1 MTKTHAAS
9 GTHTDRLPWMALLA
23 LAMAGFLV
31 LLTEI
36 IPAGMLLQMS
46 EDIGVSEALTGQLV
60 TIYAIGS
67 IVAAIPLTAATMGWR
82 RKPLLITTLCVLL
95 AFNTLT
101 ALTTSY
107 TITMIARLFAGMAG
121 GLLWGIMAG
130 YARRMVPDHLKG
142 RALAVVGIGAP
153 LALSLGVPLGT
164 LLGTTLGWRFTFA
177 ALSLLTL
184 LVIAWI
190 AIFAP
195 DYPGQMA
202 EKRLPLQRVF
212 LTPGLAAVMTVLVFW
227 VLAHNVL
234 YTFIVPFLVPTGLAD
249 QIGMVLLVFGLSSV
263 AGIWVVGLLIDRM
276 LRKLVL
282 LSLSGFALAA
292 LMLGLANSHAA
303 IIYLAIALWGFTF
316 GGSPTLLQTASAETA
331 GEGADVAQSILVTCW
346 NLAIAAGGILGGVL
360 LETLGVAA
368 FPWALLMLIVPAVL
382 IAWYFRQHGFVNGF
396 TRHTDSFPAN
406 ENVLF
411 QIEK

>member
-1 MTKTHAAS
+1 MTTSHAAS
-9 GTHTDRLPWMALLA
+9 GTNTDQLPWMALLA

-46 EDIGVSEALTGQLV
+46 QDIGVSEALTGQLV

-67 IVAAIPLTAATMGWR
+67 ILAAIPLTAATMGWR
-82 RKPLLITTLCVLL
+82 RKPLLITALCVLL
-95 AFNTLT
+95 TFNTLT
-101 ALTTSY
+101 ALTTDY
-107 TITMIARLFAGMAG
+107 TITLIARLFAGMAG

-142 RALAVVGIGAP
+142 RALAIVGIGAP

-164 LLGTTLGWRFTFA
+164 LLGATLGWQFTFG
-177 ALSLLTL
+177 ALSLITL

-190 AIFAP
+190 AIFTP
-195 DYPGQMA
+195 DYPGQTA
-202 EKRLPLQRVF
+202 EKRLPLRQVF
-212 LTPGLAAVMTVLVFW
+212 LTPGVAAVMAVLVLW

-234 YTFIVPFLVPTGLAD
+234 YTFIVPFLVPAGMAD

-263 AGIWVVGLLIDRM
+263 AGIWVVGVLIDRM

-282 LSLSGFALAA
+282 LSLGGFALAA
-292 LMLGLANSHAA
+292 LMLGLANSQAA

-316 GGSPTLLQTASAETA
+316 GGSPALLQTASADTA
-331 GEGADVAQSILVTCW
+331 GQGADVAQSILVTCW
-346 NLAIAAGGILGGVL
+346 NLAIAGGGILGGVL
-360 LETLGVAA
+360 LETLGVVA
-368 FPWALLMLIVPAVL
+368 FPWALLILIVPAIL
-382 IAWYFRQHGFVNGF
+382 IAWYFRQHGFVDKSVRFSG
-396 TRHTDSFPAN
+396 
-406 ENVLF
+406 
-411 QIEK
+411 

>member
-1 MTKTHAAS
+1 MTTTHAAI
-9 GTHTDRLPWMALLA
+9 GTNTDRLPWMALLA

-31 LLTEI
+31 LLTEV

-46 EDIGVSEALTGQLV
+46 QDIGVSEALTGQLV

-67 IVAAIPLTAATMGWR
+67 ILAAIPLTAATMGWR
-82 RKPLLITTLCVLL
+82 RKPLLITALCVLL

-101 ALTTSY
+101 ALTTNY
-107 TITMIARLFAGMAG
+107 TVTMIARLFAGMAG

-153 LALSLGVPLGT
+153 LAMSLGVPLGT
-164 LLGTTLGWRFTFA
+164 LLGNTVGWRFTFG

-184 LVIAWI
+184 LVMAWI

-195 DYPGQMA
+195 DYPGQTT
-202 EKRLPLQRVF
+202 EKRLPLRRVF
-212 LTPGLAAVMTVLVFW
+212 LTPGVSAVMAVLVLW

-234 YTFIVPFLVPTGLAD
+234 YTFIVPFLSPAGMAD
-249 QIGMVLLVFGLSSV
+249 RVDLVLLVFGLSSA
-263 AGIWVVGLLIDRM
+263 AGIWVVGVLIDRM

-282 LSLSGFALAA
+282 LSLAGFALAA
-292 LMLGLANSHAA
+292 LILGLASGHPLMV
-303 IIYLAIALWGFTF
+303 YVAIALWGFTF

-331 GEGADVAQSILVTCW
+331 GQGADVAQSILVTCW
-346 NLAIAAGGILGGVL
+346 NLAIAGGGMLGGVL

-368 FPWALLMLIVPAVL
+368 FPWVLLMLILPAVL
-382 IAWYFRQHGFVNGF
+382 IAWYFRQHGFVDKSVRF
-396 TRHTDSFPAN
+396 SD
-406 ENVLF
+406 
-411 QIEK
+411 